1 MLESVYHEVTETGNL
16 FLCFTIENLKHFLHF
31 FFNFSVMKL
40 LMVKKKLLTG
50 ESACPL
56 DLPVDE
62 KVVED
67 ESTED
72 EDETV
77 QVLHGWFVDDG
88 SEN

>member
-1 MLESVYHEVTETGNL
+1 M
-16 FLCFTIENLKHFLHF
+16 
-31 FFNFSVMKL
+31 NFRKKL
-40 LMVKKKLLTG
+40 LIIQKKWLTG

-72 EDETV
+72 EDEAV
-77 QVLHGWFVDDG
+77 QVLHGWFVNDG